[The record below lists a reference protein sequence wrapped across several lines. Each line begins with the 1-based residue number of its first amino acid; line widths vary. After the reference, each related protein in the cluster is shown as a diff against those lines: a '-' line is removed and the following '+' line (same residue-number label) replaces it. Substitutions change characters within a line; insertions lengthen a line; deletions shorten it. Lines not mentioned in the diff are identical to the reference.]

1 MPIYGFRCTKDEKHT
16 EEHYYPFRSE
26 ELGRACESCG
36 APMERDLRVEARTHI
51 PSSAFPY
58 VTKNINGKPI
68 KVESAAHLR
77 QLEKEHG
84 VRLRDDAAYLEE
96 EFCGVENKIEVD
108 PKGGVRAN
116 YSPTYRGSA
125 GGGRGCRWV

>member
-36 APMERDLRVEARTHI
+36 APMVRDLRVEARTHI

-58 VTKNINGKPI
+58 VTKNITGKPI
-68 KVESAAHLR
+68 VVRSSEHLR

-84 VRLRDDAAYLEE
+84 VRLRDDCEYIEE
-96 EFCGVENKIEVD
+96 EFRGVENRFSVD
-108 PKGGVRAN
+108 REGKLKSDF
-116 YSPTYRGSA
+116 SPTYGGGR